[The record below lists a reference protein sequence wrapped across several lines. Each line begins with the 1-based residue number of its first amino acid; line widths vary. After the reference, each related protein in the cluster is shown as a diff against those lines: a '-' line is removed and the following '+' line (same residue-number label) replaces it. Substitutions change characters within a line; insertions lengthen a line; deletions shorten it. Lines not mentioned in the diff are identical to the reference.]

1 MKQNKHKNS
10 ARQTVEAFQEWLAW
24 GKTQYP
30 ELRKKRKKRPEQ
42 NPLYSYFNGSELN
55 D

>member
-1 MKQNKHKNS
+1 MKKNNHKNS
-10 ARQTVEAFQEWLAW
+10 ARQTYEAFQEWLSWA
-24 GKTQYP
+24 KTQYP

-42 NPLYSYFNGSELN
+42 NPMYQYLNGSEFN